1 MPKESLTI
9 KPEHAGKRLDIVL
22 AKLFPQFS
30 RSFLQA
36 ALKQGQILLNHAL
49 VPAKHIVQG
58 NEILTFDIMTKE
70 KKDIWHPEAVDFT
83 VIYEDNDL
91 LVINKPT
98 GLVVHPGAGNWTG
111 TLVNGLLHYDPK
123 LAELPRSG
131 IVHRLDK
138 DTSGLMVVAKSWPAH
153 HALIKQLQKHLVRR
167 EYLALVYGIVTAGGT
182 IDAPIGRDPRDR
194 LKMCLHEQGKPAI
207 THYRIAKKFMA
218 FTLLRVQLETGRTH
232 QIRVHL
238 NSIHHPIVGDPTYG
252 KGLRLPKQASAE
264 LMQGLKHFT
273 HQALHAE
280 CLSFTHPITE
290 KEMTFHA
297 PLPQDF
303 EQLLALLKTS

>member
-1 MPKESLTI
+1 MPKESLI
-9 KPEHAGKRLDIVL
+9 IPEEHSGKRLDIVL
-22 AKLFPQFS
+22 AQLFPQFS
-30 RSFLQA
+30 RSFLQT
-36 ALKQGQILLNHAL
+36 ALKQGNILLNHLL
-49 VPAKHIVQG
+49 VPAKQIVQG
-58 NEILTFDIMTKE
+58 NETLTFDLLTTE
-70 KKDIWHPEAVDFT
+70 KKDLWLPEAIDFT
-83 VIYEDNDL
+83 IVYEDEEI
-91 LVINKPT
+91 LVINKPI

-111 TLVNGLLHYDPK
+111 TLVNGLLHHDAH

-138 DTSGLMVVAKSWPAH
+138 DTSGLMVVAKSWQAH

-182 IDAPIGRDPRDR
+182 INAPIGRDARDR
-194 LKMCLHEQGKPAI
+194 LKMCIHDQGKPAI
-207 THYRIAKKFMA
+207 THYRIAKKFAA
-218 FTLLRVQLETGRTH
+218 FTLLRIRLETGRTH

-264 LMQGLKHFT
+264 LVQALKNFT

-280 CLSFTHPITE
+280 HLSFTHPISQE
-290 KEMTFHA
+290 EMSFYA
-297 PLPQDF
+297 PLPEDF
-303 EQLLALLKTS
+303 EQLIQHLC